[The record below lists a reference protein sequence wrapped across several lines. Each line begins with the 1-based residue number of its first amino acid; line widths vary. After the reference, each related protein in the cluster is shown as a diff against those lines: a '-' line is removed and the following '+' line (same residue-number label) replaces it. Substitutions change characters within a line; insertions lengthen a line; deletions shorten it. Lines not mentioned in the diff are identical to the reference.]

1 MSHQEKQEIFDEYFK
16 SINRVNVDC
25 FLASFGVH
33 EMLRSNLIKHIFAAC
48 DLVQEEQQ
56 KRIAD
61 KALMRHDYNDL
72 NNLEAGRSQKRF
84 IASGLTYYNVDKS
97 SIINPENLIK

>member
-1 MSHQEKQEIFDEYFK
+1 MENHKEKQEIFDQYARTREFDNWNDLKNCCIEFDIDLDEY
-16 SINRVNVDC
+16 
-25 FLASFGVH
+25 
-33 EMLRSNLIKHIFAAC
+33 IFEAC

-61 KALMRHDYNDL
+61 NVEVKEILCHIGTEY
-72 NNLEAGRSQKRF
+72 E
-84 IASGLTYYNVDKS
+84 VDKS